1 MSTLNADCA
10 TSEKKLRIGYEK
22 QKSPPMKATCQ
33 LCQRCCNHEE
43 VANAHTVFVKKE
55 GKILFR
61 STDDDFGVDIC
72 QVCHKPPFVARLWH
86 KILGKSMS
94 SDLKTEKNSYRE
106 VAIANL

>member
-1 MSTLNADCA
+1 
-10 TSEKKLRIGYEK
+10 
-22 QKSPPMKATCQ
+22 MKATCQ